1 MRHSFKKYFR
11 NVDKVLFLS
20 VMLLI
25 AIGLVLIASA
35 THANIPGPHRYRFV
49 FRQALFV
56 IVNLILGG
64 YLMRFDYRILKH
76 VAKPLYIFNLVML
89 VAVMVGGKSAIGAQR
104 WLQLGPISIQPSEFS
119 KAIMIVCLS
128 SFVESRL
135 PTLTD
140 FRSWIPVFLMSLFL
154 FSWLCVSLT

>member
-1 MRHSFKKYFR
+1 
-11 NVDKVLFLS
+11 
-20 VMLLI
+20 MLLI

-89 VAVMVGGKSAIGAQR
+89 VAVMAVGKSALRSAGSNWA
-104 WLQLGPISIQPSEFS
+104 PSAFS
-119 KAIMIVCLS
+119 PVSFPKLS
-128 SFVESRL
+128 
-135 PTLTD
+135 
-140 FRSWIPVFLMSLFL
+140 
-154 FSWLCVSLT
+154 

>member
-64 YLMRFDYRILKH
+64 
-76 VAKPLYIFNLVML
+76 
-89 VAVMVGGKSAIGAQR
+89 
-104 WLQLGPISIQPSEFS
+104 
-119 KAIMIVCLS
+119 
-128 SFVESRL
+128 
-135 PTLTD
+135 
-140 FRSWIPVFLMSLFL
+140 
-154 FSWLCVSLT
+154 

>member
-89 VAVMVGGKSAIGAQR
+89 VAVMVVGKSALGAQR

-119 KAIMIVCLS
+119 KAIMIVWMPLS
-128 SFVESRL
+128 MLWGMKVPSGGHAVPL
-135 PTLTD
+135 MGILLH
-140 FRSWIPVFLMSLFL
+140 FLCSM
-154 FSWLCVSLT
+154 WK

>member
-1 MRHSFKKYFR
+1 
-11 NVDKVLFLS
+11 
-20 VMLLI
+20 MLLI

-89 VAVMVGGKSAIGAQR
+89 VAVMVVGKSAFRCAALAPIGPHQHSAQ
-104 WLQLGPISIQPSEFS
+104 
-119 KAIMIVCLS
+119 
-128 SFVESRL
+128 
-135 PTLTD
+135 
-140 FRSWIPVFLMSLFL
+140 
-154 FSWLCVSLT
+154 

>member
-1 MRHSFKKYFR
+1 
-11 NVDKVLFLS
+11 
-20 VMLLI
+20 MLLI

-49 FRQALFV
+49 FRLGSFV
-56 IVNLILGG
+56 IREPHFGR

-89 VAVMVGGKSAIGAQR
+89 VAVMVVGKSALGAQR

-135 PTLTD
+135 
-140 FRSWIPVFLMSLFL
+140 RR
-154 FSWLCVSLT
+154 

>member
-49 FRQALFV
+49 FRQALFC
-56 IVNLILGG
+56 
-64 YLMRFDYRILKH
+64 RIRQRPAIRL
-76 VAKPLYIFNLVML
+76 VAKLCFN
-89 VAVMVGGKSAIGAQR
+89 
-104 WLQLGPISIQPSEFS
+104 
-119 KAIMIVCLS
+119 
-128 SFVESRL
+128 
-135 PTLTD
+135 
-140 FRSWIPVFLMSLFL
+140 
-154 FSWLCVSLT
+154 

>member
-64 YLMRFDYRILKH
+64 SGIE
-76 VAKPLYIFNLVML
+76 PLD
-89 VAVMVGGKSAIGAQR
+89 KSA
-104 WLQLGPISIQPSEFS
+104 
-119 KAIMIVCLS
+119 
-128 SFVESRL
+128 L
-135 PTLTD
+135 PAT
-140 FRSWIPVFLMSLFL
+140 IPAGCK
-154 FSWLCVSLT
+154 WAWRRQWRRRPR